1 MAFGSGYPIN
11 SCLKSGRLKLGG
23 IGGRRRREWQ
33 RMRWLDGITD
43 LMDDVWVNSGSWW
56 WPERPG
62 MLWFMGSQRVR
73 HDWVTEL
80 KWRIYQLF
88 IKIIFGNISILCTYK
103 LSVNRTSVWVVMERQ
118 KWHVCEPWGIRENFS
133 EEVISEVNPKDWV
146 DMQRIWDLSW
156 KFHQE
161 RNINKLQKQNE
172 QLSVNGK

>member
-1 MAFGSGYPIN
+1 MRKRLWCWEGLGAGAEGDDRGWDGWMAS
-11 SCLKSGRLKLGG
+11 LT
-23 IGGRRRREWQ
+23 
-33 RMRWLDGITD
+33 RWTC
-43 LMDDVWVNSGSWW
+43 VWVNSGSWW
-56 WPERPG
+56 WPGRPG
-62 MLWFMGSQRVR
+62 MLWFKGSQRVR